1 MVWTERKKGAGRQGI
16 LLACKTGAQGGHR
29 PFWPFCS
36 ARRCWPAAQRARPRV
51 AVPGG
56 SPAPGGPDEPPGGE
70 TGSLLCRIVDGA
82 AEGELLLAAQRSEG
96 DALYRLTV
104 GDTPVLLDNQTAD
117 SGRLQDGMLLTVI
130 YSGDVLETY
139 PAVPEGVVAI
149 QAITS
154 GQDDRCGLVLQAFED
169 LWAEDS
175 GLNGDI
181 AYMGF
186 EISEALVPESS
197 EREGIAWR
205 FAELHGTQPLTGS
218 WQQLADE
225 GYIDAE
231 NLYWENGLFFS
242 FTPTENAAQQDDT
255 LFFAAQKW
263 RSGLG
268 ALFFVD
274 CTARKDALG
283 GWQYEAGGFAIA

>member
-1 MVWTERKKGAGRQGI
+1 MN
-16 LLACKTGAQGGHR
+16 KTGKRQR
-29 PFWPFCS
+29 
-36 ARRCWPAAQRARPRV
+36 AQRALLV
-51 AVPGG
+51 FAALLLCAALLAGCGAGAGGPGSAAG
-56 SPAPGGPDEPPGGE
+56 SGPDEPSGGE
-70 TGSLLCRIVDGA
+70 TGGLLCRIVDGA
-82 AEGELLLAAQRSEG
+82 AEGELLLAAQRGEG

-104 GDTPVLLDNQTAD
+104 GDTAVLLDGQPAD
-117 SGRLQDGMLLTVI
+117 AGQLRDGMLLTVE
-130 YSGDVLETY
+130 YTGSVLETY
-139 PAVPEGVVAI
+139 PAMLEGVTALRAVTA
-149 QAITS
+149 
-154 GQDDRCGLVLQAFED
+154 GQNDRCGLVLQAFED

-186 EISEALVPESS
+186 EIGETLVPEAS

-205 FAELHGTQPLTGS
+205 FAELHGAQPLTGS

-231 NLYWENGLFFS
+231 NLYWEDGLFFS
-242 FTPTENAAQQDDT
+242 FTPTENKDQKEDQ
-255 LFFAAQKW
+255 LFFTAQKW

-274 CTARKDALG
+274 CTARRDASG

>member
-1 MVWTERKKGAGRQGI
+1 MN
-16 LLACKTGAQGGHR
+16 KTGKMQR
-29 PFWPFCS
+29 
-36 ARRCWPAAQRARPRV
+36 AQRALLVFAALLLCAALLAGCGAGAGGP
-51 AVPGG
+51 G
-56 SPAPGGPDEPPGGE
+56 SPAPGGPDEPSGGE

-82 AEGELLLAAQRSEG
+82 AEGELLLAAQRGEG

-104 GDTPVLLDNQTAD
+104 GDTAVLLDGQPAD
-117 SGRLQDGMLLTVI
+117 AGQLRDGMLLTVE
-130 YSGDVLETY
+130 YTGSVLETY
-139 PAVPEGVVAI
+139 PAMLEGVTALHAVTA
-149 QAITS
+149 

-186 EISEALVPESS
+186 EIGETLVPEAS

-205 FAELHGTQPLTGS
+205 FAELHGVQPLTGS

-231 NLYWENGLFFS
+231 NLYWEDGLFFS
-242 FTPTENAAQQDDT
+242 FTPTENKDQKEDQ
-255 LFFAAQKW
+255 LFFTAQKW

-274 CTARKDALG
+274 CTARRDASG

>member
-1 MVWTERKKGAGRQGI
+1 MN
-16 LLACKTGAQGGHR
+16 KTGKRQ
-29 PFWPFCS
+29 W
-36 ARRCWPAAQRARPRV
+36 AQRALLV
-51 AVPGG
+51 FAALLLCAALLAGCGAGAGGPGSAAG
-56 SPAPGGPDEPPGGE
+56 SGPDEPSGGE
-70 TGSLLCRIVDGA
+70 TGGLLCRIVDGA
-82 AEGELLLAAQRSEG
+82 AEGELLLAAQRGEG
-96 DALYRLTV
+96 DALCRLTV
-104 GDTPVLLDNQTAD
+104 GDTAVLLDGQPAD
-117 SGRLQDGMLLTVI
+117 AGQLRDGMLLTVE
-130 YSGDVLETY
+130 YTGSVLETY
-139 PAVPEGVVAI
+139 PAMLEGVTALHAVTA
-149 QAITS
+149 
-154 GQDDRCGLVLQAFED
+154 GQDDRCGLVLQAFEN

-186 EISEALVPESS
+186 EIGETLVPEAS

-205 FAELHGTQPLTGS
+205 FAELHGAQPLTGS

-231 NLYWENGLFFS
+231 NLYWEDGLFFS
-242 FTPTENAAQQDDT
+242 FTPTENKDQKEDQ
-255 LFFAAQKW
+255 LFFTAQKW

-274 CTARKDALG
+274 CTARRDASG

>member
-1 MVWTERKKGAGRQGI
+1 MNKTGKRQRAKRALLVFAALLLCAALLAGCGAG
-16 LLACKTGAQGGHR
+16 AGG
-29 PFWPFCS
+29 P
-36 ARRCWPAAQRARPRV
+36 
-51 AVPGG
+51 G
-56 SPAPGGPDEPPGGE
+56 SPAPGGPDEPSGGE
-70 TGSLLCRIVDGA
+70 TGGLLCRIVDGA

-104 GDTPVLLDNQTAD
+104 GDTAVLLDGQPAD
-117 SGRLQDGMLLTVI
+117 AGQLRDGMLLTVE
-130 YSGDVLETY
+130 YTGSVLETY
-139 PAVPEGVVAI
+139 PAMLEGVTALRAVTA
-149 QAITS
+149 

-169 LWAEDS
+169 LWDEDS

-186 EISEALVPESS
+186 EIGETLVPEAS

-205 FAELHGTQPLTGS
+205 FAELHGVQPLTGS

-231 NLYWENGLFFS
+231 NLYWEDGLFFS
-242 FTPTENAAQQDDT
+242 FTPTENKDQKEDQ
-255 LFFAAQKW
+255 LFFTAQKW

-274 CTARKDALG
+274 CTARRDASG

>member
-1 MVWTERKKGAGRQGI
+1 MNKTGKWQRAKRALLVFAALLLCAALLAGCGAG
-16 LLACKTGAQGGHR
+16 A
-29 PFWPFCS
+29 
-36 ARRCWPAAQRARPRV
+36 
-51 AVPGG
+51 GG
-56 SPAPGGPDEPPGGE
+56 SGSAPGSGPDEPSGGE
-70 TGSLLCRIVDGA
+70 TGGLLCRIVDGA

-104 GDTPVLLDNQTAD
+104 GDTAVLLDGQPAD
-117 SGRLQDGMLLTVI
+117 AGQLRDGMLLTVE
-130 YSGDVLETY
+130 YTGSVLETY
-139 PAVPEGVVAI
+139 PAMMEGVTALHAVTA
-149 QAITS
+149 

-175 GLNGDI
+175 GLNGEI

-186 EISEALVPESS
+186 EIGETLVPEAS
-197 EREGIAWR
+197 ERQGIAWR
-205 FAELHGTQPLTGS
+205 FAELHGAQPLTGS

-225 GYIDAE
+225 GYIDAK
-231 NLYWENGLFFS
+231 NLYWEDGLFFS
-242 FTPTENAAQQDDT
+242 FTPTENKDQKEDQ
-255 LFFAAQKW
+255 LFFTAQKW

-274 CTARKDALG
+274 CTARRDASG